1 MSIVRH
7 GSAAIAQFSPIKVT
21 EMVVYLSGDKA
32 DKYTDEDEYGDIE
45 EGYKEVHVSD
55 VYVFGNR
62 A

>member
-1 MSIVRH
+1 MVVRH
-7 GSAAIAQFSPIKVT
+7 GSAAIAEFDPIKIT
-21 EMVVYLSGDKA
+21 EMVIYLSGDKA
-32 DKYTDEDEYGDIE
+32 DKYVDEDESGYVD